1 MAVSKLEME
10 LEHKARKKVRARRK
24 KEGETSA
31 TASPATG
38 SAKTATAATSTKPVV
53 DADKPEPG
61 DASATKRKRE
71 EITLANL
78 LLKKPE
84 DIALIDARDVAR
96 ITVKQFKDAGASDAQ
111 VKAFRGAKDPTAVDS
126 KRRETDLTETRLSA
140 LEKAKRS
147 IKFVGAWDKHWSGTR
162 SADEKLQMFIED
174 GGWTPESLVNYVL
187 DSHELKDSCTFSTST
202 HGDRI
207 CEVQINLEKIF
218 GDHDVKS
225 MYIGAGVTKTSVE
238 VFHIGP
244 GR

>member
-10 LEHKARKKVRARRK
+10 LEVAARKKFRGRRK
-24 KEGETSA
+24 EESA
-31 TASPATG
+31 TSTHASPATG
-38 SAKTATAATSTKPVV
+38 SAKTTTAATSTKPVV
-53 DADKPEPG
+53 DADKPEPEA
-61 DASATKRKRE
+61 ASATKRKRE
-71 EITLANL
+71 EITVASL
-78 LLKKPE
+78 LKKKPE
-84 DIALIDARDVAR
+84 DIALLDARDVVH

-111 VKAFRGAKDPTAVDS
+111 VKAFRGAKDPAMVDS
-126 KRRETDLTETRLSA
+126 KRREMGLTETRLSA

-147 IKFVGAWDKHWSGTR
+147 IKFVGRWDKHWSGTG
-162 SADEKLQMFIED
+162 SADEKLQMFIKD
-174 GGWTPESLVNYVL
+174 GRWTPESLVNYVL
-187 DSHELKDSCTFSTST
+187 DSHKLKDSCTFSTST